1 MAPAAAAAGPLL
13 RGLLLGDAAVVEA
26 GAARAAAP
34 PVRSGMDLYRR
45 LQAASEAGAV
55 LETGCRGLDDL
66 LGGGLRAGQVHELVG
81 ASPAG
86 KTQVCLAAAASC
98 AAAGLAAVYVS
109 LQNAFSV
116 ARVAQLLRG
125 GAARRPDGG
134 PGLERALAHLRAAE
148 LAGAEELVE
157 FLHALLAHFRW
168 LRRNGGGAPAAA
180 EGLGAGVPR
189 LLVVDC
195 PAIPLAAAMAYGDG
209 QLQGHALMVG
219 VGGLLKTLADEFDI
233 AVLVTNV
240 LVGGEAR
247 PRPSLGE
254 AWRCQVHVRVALR
267 AQNVVEVADRPGE
280 AEEALVC
287 EAVLQKSPTVAA
299 GAVARFRVTGE
310 GLLDEPAPG
319 AADGTA

>member
-1 MAPAAAAAGPLL
+1 MAPAAPAAAGPGLLQGLL
-13 RGLLLGDAAVVEA
+13 RGDAAVVEA

-116 ARVAQLLRG
+116 ERVAQLLRG
-125 GAARRPDGG
+125 GAARRPAGG
-134 PGLERALAHLRAAE
+134 LGLERALAHLRAAE

-168 LRRNGGGAPAAA
+168 LRRDGGGAPANA
-180 EGLGAGVPR
+180 EDGGGVPR

-195 PAIPLAAAMAYGDG
+195 PAIPLAAAMGHGAG

-219 VGGLLKTLADEFDI
+219 VGGLLKTLADEFEI

-310 GLLDEPAPG
+310 GLLDEPPA
-319 AADGTA
+319 GTA